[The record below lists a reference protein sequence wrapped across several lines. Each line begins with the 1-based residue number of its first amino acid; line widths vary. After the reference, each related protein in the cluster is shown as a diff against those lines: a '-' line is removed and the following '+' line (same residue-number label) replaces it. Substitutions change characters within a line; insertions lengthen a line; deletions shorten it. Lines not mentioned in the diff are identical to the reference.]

1 MDKVGVNTMSLD
13 LKINDVERGIY
24 LYVLV
29 LQNDK
34 FYVGITNSPEKRF
47 KKHRSGKSVKFI
59 NENLPII
66 DIQKILLATT
76 DRYEACRIETKTTI
90 LLIQHYG
97 IENVYGGYILGDIDE
112 RISNLKIYYKKLK
125 SCGYFN
131 PTIKCK
137 PDSRTRK
144 DQGEYS
150 AAGATQNSLD

>member
-1 MDKVGVNTMSLD
+1 VDKVGANTMSLD

-66 DIQKILLATT
+66 DIRKILLATT
-76 DRYEACRIETKTTI
+76 SRYEACRIETKTTI

-97 IENVYGGYILGDIDE
+97 IENVYGGYIWGDIDE

-131 PTIKCK
+131 PPIKSK
-137 PDSRTRK
+137 PDLRTRQ
-144 DQGEYS
+144 DQGKCS